1 MCGAP
6 SVPKPAPVPM
16 APDYSQVDMDQEIQ
30 ARNVTRRRAAQ
41 AMSTRASM
49 LAGDYTGGSGKT
61 LLGQ

>member
-1 MCGAP
+1 
-6 SVPKPAPVPM
+6 M
-16 APDYSQVDMDQEIQ
+16 APDYSQVDMEQEIQ

-49 LAGDYTGGSGKT
+49 LAGNYTGNSGKT